1 MRDMTHA
8 RSSISSL
15 ARGLKALA
23 LIGVTSACMAA
34 CGPRGESH
42 TVDEIFT
49 DAKAG
54 YVSASANMTQDV
66 STSLKTLSGSL
77 DRLAGIGGGGDA
89 RPIAGEIAGTLT
101 TLSAKAGYTARPALA
116 ELINQYRSIANSS
129 GAPITLGAANLKLL
143 AARTYSLLTAE
154 LSTSRFKL

>member
-1 MRDMTHA
+1 MFTRIATTL
-8 RSSISSL
+8 RSL
-15 ARGLKALA
+15 VLV
-23 LIGVTSACMAA
+23 GVTSVLVVG

-54 YVSASANMTQDV
+54 YVDV
-66 STSLKTLSGSL
+66 SNKASPELGTSLKTLSGSL
-77 DRLAGIGGGGDA
+77 DRLAGIGGGGDS
-89 RPIAGEIAGTLT
+89 RQVSSEIAGTLT
-101 TLSAKAGYTARPALA
+101 TLSQKAGYTARPALA

-129 GAPITLGAANLKLL
+129 GAPAKLGAANLKLL

-154 LSTSRFKL
+154 LSTSQFRLS

>member
-1 MRDMTHA
+1 MTHA
-8 RSSISSL
+8 NFRFASL
-15 ARGLKALA
+15 VKGLKTLA
-23 LIGVTSACMAA
+23 LIGAASTFMAA

-54 YVSASANMTQDV
+54 YVSASANLTPDLG
-66 STSLKTLSGSL
+66 TSLKTLSGSL

-116 ELINQYRSIANSS
+116 ELTNQYRSIANSS
-129 GAPITLGAANLKLL
+129 GAPMTLGAGNLKLL

-154 LSTSRFKL
+154 LTTSRFRL

>member
-1 MRDMTHA
+1 MFTRLA
-8 RSSISSL
+8 QSLRSWALRSMVLVGVSS
-15 ARGLKALA
+15 AL
-23 LIGVTSACMAA
+23 LVG

-54 YVSASANMTQDV
+54 YVDV
-66 STSLKTLSGSL
+66 SGKASPELGTSLKTLSGSL
-77 DRLAGIGGGGDA
+77 DKLAGIGGGGDA
-89 RPIAGEIAGTLT
+89 RQVSSEIAGTLA
-101 TLSAKAGYTARPALA
+101 TLSQKAGYTARPALA

-129 GAPITLGAANLKLL
+129 GAPVKLGAANLKLL

-154 LSTSRFKL
+154 LSTSQFKLS

>member
-1 MRDMTHA
+1 MTHA
-8 RSSISSL
+8 NFRFASL

-23 LIGVTSACMAA
+23 LLSVASTFMVA

-54 YVSASANMTQDV
+54 YVSASANLTPDLG
-66 STSLKTLSGSL
+66 TSLKTLSGSL

-129 GAPITLGAANLKLL
+129 GAPMTLGAGNVKLL

-154 LSTSRFKL
+154 LTTSRFRL

>member
-1 MRDMTHA
+1 MSYLATSRF
-8 RSSISSL
+8 SSL
-15 ARGLKALA
+15 AKGLLSVAFVCASSALLA
-23 LIGVTSACMAA
+23 G

-54 YVSASANMTQDV
+54 YVSVASNLSPDV

-77 DRLAGIGGGGDA
+77 DRLAGVGGAGDA
-89 RPIAGEIAGTLT
+89 RPIAGEVAGTLT

-154 LSTSRFKL
+154 LNTSKFQL